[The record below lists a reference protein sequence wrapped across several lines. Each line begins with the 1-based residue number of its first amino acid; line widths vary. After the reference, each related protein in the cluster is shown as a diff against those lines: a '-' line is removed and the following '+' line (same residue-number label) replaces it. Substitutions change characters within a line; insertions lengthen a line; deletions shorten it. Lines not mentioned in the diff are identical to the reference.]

1 MKERFKRALYRFGW
15 DTRCR
20 NLTAARLL
28 RAVLQNAQPSPV
40 LLDVGCGRFGIQA
53 FLKEVEIVGVDK
65 NAPTEDALPGFALQ
79 RGDVTALPFPDRSFT
94 LVSCVDVLENLSLA
108 ERDKAIKELVRV
120 ASCALL
126 IACPHGQTARACD
139 EEFLN
144 ACQSRS
150 RPVPDWVR
158 EHQDQSYPAT
168 SVVVEQVHRAARES
182 GRTAKVSISYCEP
195 AIICRLVRA
204 AAARSRVLYAAAN
217 LLFGALF
224 NLLPAPGADNSYRMI
239 VLAELS

>member
-1 MKERFKRALYRFGW
+1 MKERVKRALYRFGW

-20 NLTAARLL
+20 NLTVARLL
-28 RAVLQNAQPSPV
+28 RSVLPYAQPSPV
-40 LLDVGCGRFGIQA
+40 LLDVGCGKFGIQA
-53 FLKEVEIVGVDK
+53 FLQEVEVIGLDR
-65 NAPTEDALPGFALQ
+65 DASTGSAAGFTAQ
-79 RGDVTALPFPDRSFT
+79 RGDVTALPFLDRSFA

-120 ASCALL
+120 ASRALL
-126 IACPHGQTARACD
+126 IACPHGQTARDCD

-158 EHQDQSYPAT
+158 EHRDQSYPAT
-168 SVVVEQVHRAARES
+168 SMVVEQVRKAALES

-195 AIICRLVRA
+195 AVICRFVRA
-204 AAARSRVLYAAAN
+204 AAARSRLLYAAAN